1 MRSNTDSKF
10 FTYLFFS
17 LKDIWSSIS
26 YEIIIIILFKREW
39 EMSGVDLTLASS
51 KDLIL
56 WKANI
61 F

>member
-1 MRSNTDSKF
+1 MQSNTDSKF

-26 YEIIIIILFKREW
+26 YAIIIIILFKREW

>member
-1 MRSNTDSKF
+1 MQSNTVLH
-10 FTYLFFS
+10 LFIFS